1 MIKRC
6 PECNEEIVWNDDIFI
21 GEDGEVYHATCVT
34 AYPNGFTLF
43 SLDGNCLTVT
53 EDIDSMAVCVLDSG
67 EYIDDEEI

>member
-43 SLDGNCLTVT
+43 GLDGDFITNSDDS
-53 EDIDSMAVCVLDSG
+53 EDMAISVLDSG
-67 EYIDDEEI
+67 EYVDDEEI